1 MFKEDCRYVADFC
14 QSSPQNLLRTAIGVH
29 GTVQQ
34 ATKNLDRIVTQY
46 DTQGFKKGD
55 TFFWRMN
62 YIKHFS
68 DNKEYFHGNMMSIL
82 ASKKK
87 NIPDR
92 ILKLFLEA
100 EGLGLPKANFL
111 AQLATANKAFSCL
124 DLNNIKW
131 YGIDPSITDYNKK
144 TKSEEVL
151 YLRRKNYL
159 DTVRGLGGGEYL
171 WNAWMHGISDKEDYF
186 KSAEDVSRKHRHWFT
201 TWENQYPTL

>member
-131 YGIDPSITDYNKK
+131 YGIDP
-144 TKSEEVL
+144 
-151 YLRRKNYL
+151 
-159 DTVRGLGGGEYL
+159 
-171 WNAWMHGISDKEDYF
+171 
-186 KSAEDVSRKHRHWFT
+186 
-201 TWENQYPTL
+201 